1 MKTRR
6 ILVCLALSLL
16 GTGLMAQQTQIN
28 EIPQVFSPNAA
39 ELGKYGK
46 IPVSYFNGL
55 PNISIPLTEL
65 HAKGYT
71 LPVYL
76 TYHASGN
83 KPEQHPG
90 WVGLGW
96 TLHAGGCINRIVN
109 GLKDEM
115 TTDEYYGIHRDDG
128 TIYSPPGDPG
138 YYYHASA
145 VQETNWDD
153 EQNWYDVNHEL
164 VMMDR
169 DPDEF
174 QICLDDI
181 QASFYFTSGGA
192 IRIVSKSDADFMVEA
207 HMTSAIPDPI
217 IIYPGPGQD
226 DGRGQAARY
235 KFFDWFTVTSK
246 DGTRYVFGEDDSAI
260 EYWMPLT
267 PVFYVDQGSGILR
280 NANQWRCIA
289 TACTWMLTRIERPD
303 GETICFTYEKDGT
316 PVVRR
321 DVHQGGYELASRNGQ
336 TIRYYSYDTKDNPT
350 YKTNISFSLI
360 QPSYLSLITCQQS
373 QDSLVFARTRTTEI
387 KYPTTEPEFETRAG
401 IYYYDDVLSG
411 QRYYSYEHIMSEDY
425 YMQMSGI
432 TGPSRD
438 IHLSYTS
445 NSNRRL
451 SLQQV
456 SFRDSKTTL
465 PDYNYSFEYNPEPLP
480 PYGARK
486 DDVWGFYNDIYY
498 GSVSSKQMESVRSQ
512 VNPSKAQAEI
522 LTAVNYPTGGRTE
535 FTYEGHT
542 YSKRLE
548 PIEMNLE
555 EIGAS
560 VLAGGLRIRELK
572 DYPSTGRPEI
582 RTFSYIGNDGLS
594 SGILAGSPRLYV
606 QGHTLLYFQF
616 GNPQHYHGP
625 DTLAFT
631 SHYHLYSENPLRP
644 LSTTDGNYVT
654 YSQVRESYAE
664 GSYTDYRYSNH
675 DQLLCMD
682 TLPGQ
687 RYEIADSLL
696 LVTSFNSRELFRGML
711 LERKDY
717 DKEAHLVRQE
727 QNIFERDTTLFV
739 KAISSERACDEFIKS
754 SAYRKILTGYPF
766 LKRKTV
772 TFFHD
777 TGNVPYTET
786 EEYTY
791 DPHRRL
797 TGTTRKVGSVTERDT
812 LTYTG
817 NFTTGDYAGM
827 TAHNMIAYPVEHV
840 RFRKDT
846 LQSEKIVSANL
857 TTWKRSGNH
866 FVPSEQYQAN
876 VGSGLTG
883 TFRYYNGS
891 RKDTR
896 YLIEPEQKYTAYD
909 SLGNI
914 VLMEN
919 HARFPTS
926 YVWTSDG
933 CHPTA
938 VFPGARKGYT
948 RYIASDVTRVKTFQS
963 DPTEDIFLQFESV
976 SSFTLRIWLTC
987 PNNQC
992 WDLTP
997 VVDGTSYRIVCV
1009 NDSQA
1014 PNPWPAHAASYPSPL
1029 EIPVSAGIHTIRIH
1043 PGNHFYAA
1051 NSPDPVTFSIELNYK
1066 EKQVTEQQIAGH
1078 TVVFED
1084 FEDEAG
1090 ELVPEGYLSSNG
1102 HRGTW
1107 THSLDA
1113 SKGPYYVD
1121 YRVYRNGKWNYTRKL
1136 ETGTSTSINEGFAP
1150 IDHIRIYP
1158 VDCLPE
1164 SYTWNNDGTL
1174 RSKTDSRGVTE
1185 SYRYDGL
1192 GRLVGVY
1199 DNDEKKVEGYQ
1210 YNYQNRGN
1218 E

>member
-1 MKTRR
+1 MKARL
-6 ILVCLALSLL
+6 ILLCLALSF
-16 GTGLMAQQTQIN
+16 GGIGLRAQQTQQK
-28 EIPQVFSPNAA
+28 ELPQVFSPNAA

-46 IPVSYFNGL
+46 IPVSFFNGL

-65 HAKGYT
+65 RGKDYS

-76 TYHASGN
+76 SYHSSGN
-83 KPEQHPG
+83 KPDQHPG

-96 TLHAGGCINRIVN
+96 TLHAGGRINRIEH
-109 GLKDEM
+109 GMRDE
-115 TTDEYYGIHRDDG
+115 TTMIEAMNFNPWVYPDN
-128 TIYSPPGDPG
+128 PG
-138 YYYHASA
+138 YLYHASEYQNTQVDSTILA
-145 VQETNWDD
+145 KTFTNNPPD
-153 EQNWYDVNHEL
+153 
-164 VMMDR
+164 M

-174 QICLDDI
+174 QVMFEGLSSSFYLIGVDSVKIASANAIDYNVHIEVAPSESHELYGDPLISAIQYDYIKTICLTTGDGVLYRFGGDEDAI
-181 QASFYFTSGGA
+181 DFSYEMESPNSHGLKRIPTS
-192 IRIVSKSDADFMVEA
+192 
-207 HMTSAIPDPI
+207 
-217 IIYPGPGQD
+217 
-226 DGRGQAARY
+226 
-235 KFFDWFTVTSK
+235 W
-246 DGTRYVFGEDDSAI
+246 
-260 EYWMPLT
+260 
-267 PVFYVDQGSGILR
+267 
-280 NANQWRCIA
+280 
-289 TACTWMLTRIERPD
+289 
-303 GETICFTYEKDGT
+303 
-316 PVVRR
+316 
-321 DVHQGGYELASRNGQ
+321 
-336 TIRYYSYDTKDNPT
+336 
-350 YKTNISFSLI
+350 NISLI
-360 QPSYLSLITCQQS
+360 RFPNGEEISFEYIHSGMPIVTLDRHYYEYCGYDPQDPYNPYGYIVNTHFEPNSNISYTLISPSYLNRIHANLSGEDITFFVS
-373 QDSLVFARTRTTEI
+373 PSIEKTDPVDSLVFKSKVTNQISRL
-387 KYPTTEPEFETRAG
+387 KYS
-401 IYYYDDVLSG
+401 LC
-411 QRYYSYEHIMSEDY
+411 MSDNKY
-425 YMQMSGI
+425 QKLDSIVSPRGTI
-432 TGPSRD
+432 RLD
-438 IHLSYTS
+438 YTS
-445 NSNRRL
+445 SANERL
-451 SLQQV
+451 KLQGV
-456 SFRDSKTTL
+456 SIHSKWKEKQYGMRYNNLKL
-465 PDYNYSFEYNPEPLP
+465 PDYHSRNTDMWGYYSQHLNHDET
-480 PYGARK
+480 GT
-486 DDVWGFYNDIYY
+486 YY
-498 GSVSSKQMESVRSQ
+498 Q
-512 VNPSKAQAEI
+512 VDTIAMKAEI
-522 LTAVNYPTGGRTE
+522 LEALEYPTGGETRFE
-535 FTYEGHT
+535 YEAHRYGKVVRQ
-542 YSKRLE
+542 YPFLLE
-548 PIEMNLE
+548 DETGI
-555 EIGAS
+555 
-560 VLAGGLRIRELK
+560 AGGLRIKRIIDKTDEK
-572 DYPSTGRPEI
+572 EEVRYFRYVNEEG
-582 RTFSYIGNDGLS
+582 GS
-594 SGILAGSPRLYV
+594 SGVLAVKPLFTAEGNVNFTDWDYKGWIDGVWFHIRQNLGTKEYSLSGERLLNQIPLTGGS
-606 QGHTLLYFQF
+606 H
-616 GNPQHYHGP
+616 
-625 DTLAFT
+625 
-631 SHYHLYSENPLRP
+631 
-644 LSTTDGNYVT
+644 VT
-654 YSQVRESYAE
+654 YSRVEECFPDFSKKVY
-664 GSYTDYRYSNH
+664 YFTNH
-675 DQLLCMD
+675 DCSPDEPYLQIL
-682 TLPGQ
+682 
-687 RYEIADSLL
+687 
-696 LVTSFNSRELFRGML
+696 TSYDDVGLFNSFSSNELSRGL
-711 LERKDY
+711 LQKEEYYSRGRSFPVKVEEYSYSKDTNDFVFAINQIKY
-717 DKEAHLVRQE
+717 CRNILCRSSQIKYYTYYPGLVRKKVAE
-727 QNIFERDTTLFV
+727 YSDDENGHPNIE
-739 KAISSERACDEFIKS
+739 IS
-754 SAYRKILTGYPF
+754 
-766 LKRKTV
+766 
-772 TFFHD
+772 
-777 TGNVPYTET
+777 
-786 EEYTY
+786 EYTF

-797 TGTTRKVGSVTERDT
+797 TKTIRRVGNVTERDT

-817 NFTTGDYAGM
+817 NFSTGDYAGM
-827 TAHNMIAYPVEHV
+827 VAHNMVSYPVEHV

-857 TTWKRSGNH
+857 TTWKRSGDH

-876 VGSGLTG
+876 VGSGSTG

-938 VFPGARKGYT
+938 VFPGAKKGYT

-963 DPTEDIFLQFESV
+963 DLTEDIFLQFESV

-1078 TVVFED
+1078 TVVLED

-1107 THSLDA
+1107 THPLDA

-1164 SYTWNNDGTL
+1164 SYTWNDDGTL

-1199 DNDEKKVEGYQ
+1199 DNDGKKVEGYQ